1 MENDGTNF
9 VDNTCIIVY
18 NYAQQENEL
27 RSGKMENRRVY
38 KNLQNNLLQLEEHM
52 YPLVD
57 TDKPNV
63 FRNLFPY
70 DEVPKIAF
78 NDRIVP
84 HNMPKDIWITDT
96 TFRDGQQSR
105 APYTTEQ
112 IVTMYDYLHK
122 LGGPNGIIR
131 QSEFFLYSK
140 KDRDAVYKCLERGY
154 EFPEVTSWIR
164 ANKKDFELVKE
175 IGLKETGILVS
186 CSDYHIFYKM
196 KMTRREAMNHYL
208 SVVRECLETGVAPR
222 CHLEDITRS
231 DIYGFVIP
239 FCLELM
245 KLGEEYNIP
254 VKIRACDTMGYGVN
268 FSGAVIPRSVQGII
282 YGLHTHAGVPSEQI
296 EWHGHNDFYKAVSN
310 STTAWLYG
318 ACGVNC
324 SLFGIGERT
333 GNTPLEAMVFE
344 YAQLKGSLDG
354 MDTRVITELAQYYEK
369 EIGYRVPSRTPFVGR
384 NFNVTRAG
392 IHADG
397 LLKNEEIYNIFDTEK
412 FLNRPVLVAVS
423 NTSGLAGIAHWIN
436 TYFKLP
442 ENKKVNKADPLV
454 SKVKEW
460 VDAQYE
466 DGRITV
472 ITDDEL
478 LKVIDSACEELGIT
492 LI

>member
-1 MENDGTNF
+1 
-9 VDNTCIIVY
+9 
-18 NYAQQENEL
+18 
-27 RSGKMENRRVY
+27 MENRKVFM
-38 KNLQNNLLQLEEHM
+38 NPHNNLLQLEEYL

-57 TDKPNV
+57 VEQPNV

-70 DEVPKIAF
+70 DDIPKIAF

-84 HNMPKDIWITDT
+84 HNFPDDIWITDT

-112 IVTMYDYLHK
+112 IVTIYDYLHK
-122 LGGPNGIIR
+122 LGGKKGIIR

-140 KDRDAVYKCLERGY
+140 KDRDAVYKCMERGY

-164 ANKKDFELVKE
+164 ASKKDFELVKE
-175 IGLKETGILVS
+175 IGMKETGILVS

-196 KMTRREAMNHYL
+196 KMTRREALNHYL

-231 DIYGFVIP
+231 DIHGFVIP

-245 KLGEEYNIP
+245 NLGKSYNIP

-268 FSGAVIPRSVQGII
+268 FSGAVLPRSVQGII
-282 YGLHTHAGVPSEQI
+282 YGLTTHAGVPSSML
-296 EWHGHNDFYKAVSN
+296 EWHGHNDFYKAVTN

-318 ACGVNC
+318 ASGVNC

-344 YAQLKGSLDG
+344 YAQLKGTLDG
-354 MDTRVITELAQYYEK
+354 MDTTVITELADYFTHQL
-369 EIGYRVPSRTPFVGR
+369 GYKIPHRTPFVGK

-397 LLKNEEIYNIFDTEK
+397 LLKNEEIYNIFDTDK
-412 FLNRPVLVAVS
+412 FLNRPALVSVS

-436 TYFKLP
+436 SYFKL
-442 ENKKVNKADPLV
+442 KGDKAVDKSNPIVL
-454 SKVKEW
+454 KIKEW
-460 VDAQYE
+460 VDEEYE
-466 DGRITV
+466 SGRVTV
-472 ITDDEL
+472 ITD
-478 LKVIDSACEELGIT
+478 EELIT
-492 LI
+492 LINEIKAQLP